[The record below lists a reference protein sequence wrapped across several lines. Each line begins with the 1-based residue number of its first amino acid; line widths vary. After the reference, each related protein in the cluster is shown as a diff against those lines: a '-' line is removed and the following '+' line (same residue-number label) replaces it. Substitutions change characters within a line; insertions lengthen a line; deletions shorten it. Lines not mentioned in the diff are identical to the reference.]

1 MQVNLEA
8 RHWVM
13 DGVIAMATSVL
24 HGAKPQDRICQS
36 PIRIQ

>member
-13 DGVIAMATSVL
+13 GVIAMATSVL
-24 HGAKPQDRICQS
+24 NGAKPQDRICQS